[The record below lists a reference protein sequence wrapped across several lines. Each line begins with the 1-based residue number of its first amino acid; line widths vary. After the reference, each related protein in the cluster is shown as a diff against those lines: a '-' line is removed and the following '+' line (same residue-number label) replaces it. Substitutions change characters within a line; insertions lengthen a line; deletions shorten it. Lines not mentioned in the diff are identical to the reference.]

1 MDKRLIFNATQCPRS
16 FLLARLHPTGVKNAR
31 AQRGIDFRSGT
42 EAHQDKGAPP
52 YTHMQA
58 CAHTRGC
65 ECSCCGDASL
75 NTASEGRH
83 KQRAVKSDFISAP
96 HPDLFSSRSLQ
107 ELQVQCDHWLLL
119 ISLTKI
125 VCHNIQPTSSF
136 NLQDKLH

>member
-1 MDKRLIFNATQCPRS
+1 MPLSDYAS
-16 FLLARLHPTGVKNAR
+16 FLLARLYSTGMKNAR

-42 EAHQDKGAPP
+42 EAHQDRGPP
-52 YTHMQA
+52 HTQTHTQA

-83 KQRAVKSDFISAP
+83 KQRPVKSDFISVP
-96 HPDLFSSRSLQ
+96 HPDLFSSRSQ
-107 ELQVQCDHWLLL
+107 KLQVQCDHGLLL

-125 VCHNIQPTSSF
+125 VRHNIRPSSSF
-136 NLQDKLH
+136 NLQDELH